1 MQISPEAVRPTPIGK
16 LLTEIE
22 TYSELKRR
30 KEKCGLTSFT
40 ANLTEIIPLVVEDL
54 HTVSSVVADVDLHAV
69 VDNNPIGK
77 LQVARAAEL
86 VEDIADHV
94 EDDDPHDLALDD
106 DDAAAVVRGDSTGM
120 LQDVGSE
127 LPDEL
132 TVLGEHLD
140 LQWCTC
146 KLFDT

>member
-1 MQISPEAVRPTPIGK
+1 M
-16 LLTEIE
+16 
-22 TYSELKRR
+22 
-30 KEKCGLTSFT
+30 
-40 ANLTEIIPLVVEDL
+40 VVEDL

-69 VDNNPIGK
+69 VDNNPIGE

-106 DDAAAVVRGDSTGM
+106 DDAAAVVRGDSAGM
-120 LQDVGSE
+120 LQDVCSE

-132 TVLGEHLD
+132 SVLGEYLD
-140 LQWCTC
+140 LQCEIC
-146 KLFDT
+146 